1 MFSGQG
7 LKWNC
12 GILCGPFTD
21 ARAECRLEC
30 LSRILKE
37 KEPALDYVV
46 LVAVL
51 NTIPVEE
58 YIHA

>member
-1 MFSGQG
+1 
-7 LKWNC
+7 
-12 GILCGPFTD
+12 LCGPFTD